1 MGHEKLV
8 VYAGVIREAYIS
20 RVMEAKFLLVREV
33 KNMEKENIL
42 KLIVLMRTRDF
53 ALKSNTWRCKFV

>member
-33 KNMEKENIL
+33 KNMEKE
-42 KLIVLMRTRDF
+42 
-53 ALKSNTWRCKFV
+53 KS